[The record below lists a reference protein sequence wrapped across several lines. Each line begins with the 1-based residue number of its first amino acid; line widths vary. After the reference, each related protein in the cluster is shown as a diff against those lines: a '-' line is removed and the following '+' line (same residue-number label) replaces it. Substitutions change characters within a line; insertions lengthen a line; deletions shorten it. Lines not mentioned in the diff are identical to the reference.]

1 MKDFSSDVTT
11 QYKYFCFSRCWIPTY
26 TFFFLWLDSPSGPRP
41 VLHHLC
47 TKNFDGK
54 KLDMLTNCQQ
64 EFITFIKNLNNKYI
78 HSQPPNTAK
87 YFSF

>member
-1 MKDFSSDVTT
+1 VILPHSTNISASQGAGFPHTLFFS
-11 QYKYFCFSRCWIPTY
+11 
-26 TFFFLWLDSPSGPRP
+26 WLDSPSGPRP

-54 KLDMLTNCQQ
+54 KRDMLTNCQP
-64 EFITFIKNLNNKYI
+64 EFIKFIKNLNDKYI

-87 YFSF
+87 HFSF